1 MAEAESAIS
10 FLMENLEELMI
21 SKRDLISEVKDQIER
36 LYKDLRFFQ
45 EVLLEFSELDEV
57 QNLKAR
63 IGNLAH
69 DAEYTVDLFVVNSI
83 MTKKNMMMMP
93 KKDRSLNLDH
103 VKKEI
108 AAIKT
113 EVKEMYDKKIYKKGK
128 GKGKG
133 MANIQVGSSRAN
145 TITCTWDEEIMVG
158 FKDEAMSLKEKLTRG
173 PNQLMVISIVGMAGL
188 GKTTLAKNLYNDPL
202 VVYHFHI
209 RGWIS
214 VSQGYQKRD
223 LLLGLLS
230 FVMQH
235 KNEINQMKDDDKLG
249 EQLHKG
255 LKGRRYFI
263 VMDDIWNGKAWDDLK
278 NLFPNDNNGS
288 RIMFTSRH
296 REVAVHAKRSIPI
309 SLRFLRDDESWDLF
323 RQKVFGRG
331 ESCPPKFTEI
341 GKQIVKRC
349 QGLPLAIVV
358 VAGMLVNEGKSLEVW
373 NHAKET
379 LNSQMDVDPQLWMKT
394 LSLGY
399 NQLPHHLKPCFL
411 YFGTFPEDFEIP
423 VRKLIW
429 LWIAEGFIRKTA
441 GKCLEDVAEEY
452 LMDLIDRSLVL
463 VSRRGY
469 NGKIKACSIHDLLHD
484 YCLRKVDEEYF
495 LQRISNI
502 QHLPSSSKICFERMR
517 RIGIDTDNLK
527 AMSEINSF
535 SGIRSLLSFKR
546 HHYRECH
553 LESLPL
559 RFQLLRVFEDVIPIS
574 ICSQYRWVNELVLLR
589 YLSLQN
595 FQPYSLFI
603 PISISNLWNLETLI
617 LSSESSITLPQS
629 IRKMEKLRHLHF
641 VGGGR
646 YEIESQDPYDCYP
659 FSLDNL
665 QTLSWVDPQS
675 CSDFLGGTHNL
686 KRLGF
691 QGHVEW
697 GGCLTFPRLDSLNNL
712 EELRLFNT
720 IWYLDTG
727 IRSNNLGG
735 IKFPTNLKKLTLKK
749 TYLDWDEM
757 SILSKLL
764 PNLECLKLLEK
775 ACNGQSWETSRD
787 FSGLKFL
794 KLASLNLVWWNASSN
809 HFPSLQQLVIS
820 KCHCLAKIPSEMGNI
835 PTLQMIE
842 VDWCN
847 NSLANSAREIKEE
860 QESLGNNWLQIIQ
873 SYNQF

>member
-1 MAEAESAIS
+1 M
-10 FLMENLEELMI
+10 
-21 SKRDLISEVKDQIER
+21 
-36 LYKDLRFFQ
+36 
-45 EVLLEFSELDEV
+45 
-57 QNLKAR
+57 
-63 IGNLAH
+63 
-69 DAEYTVDLFVVNSI
+69 
-83 MTKKNMMMMP
+83 
-93 KKDRSLNLDH
+93 
-103 VKKEI
+103 
-108 AAIKT
+108 
-113 EVKEMYDKKIYKKGK
+113 
-128 GKGKG
+128 
-133 MANIQVGSSRAN
+133 
-145 TITCTWDEEIMVG
+145 
-158 FKDEAMSLKEKLTRG
+158 
-173 PNQLMVISIVGMAGL
+173 
-188 GKTTLAKNLYNDPL
+188 
-202 VVYHFHI
+202 
-209 RGWIS
+209 
-214 VSQGYQKRD
+214 
-223 LLLGLLS
+223 
-230 FVMQH
+230 
-235 KNEINQMKDDDKLG
+235 
-249 EQLHKG
+249 
-255 LKGRRYFI
+255 
-263 VMDDIWNGKAWDDLK
+263 
-278 NLFPNDNNGS
+278 
-288 RIMFTSRH
+288 
-296 REVAVHAKRSIPI
+296 HAKPSIPI

-423 VRKLIW
+423 VKKLIW

-441 GKCLEDVAEEY
+441 GKCLEGVAEEY
-452 LMDLIDRSLVL
+452 LMDLIDRSLLL

-469 NGKIKACSIHDLLHD
+469 N
-484 YCLRKVDEEYF
+484 
-495 LQRISNI
+495 
-502 QHLPSSSKICFERMR
+502 
-517 RIGIDTDNLK
+517 
-527 AMSEINSF
+527 
-535 SGIRSLLSFKR
+535 GIRSLLSFKR
-546 HHYRECH
+546 HHYTECH

-559 RFQLLRVFEDVIPIS
+559 RFQLLRVFEDVIPIY

-589 YLSLQN
+589 YLSLDN
-595 FQPYSLFI
+595 FQPYLLLI
-603 PISISNLWNLETLI
+603 PISKSNLWNLETLI

-641 VGGGR
+641 VGGRR
-646 YEIESQDPYDCYP
+646 YVIECQDRYDCYP

-665 QTLSWVDPQS
+665 QTLSLVHPQS
-675 CSDFLGGTHNL
+675 CTDFLGGTRNL

-691 QGHVEW
+691 QGLVEC

-720 IWYLDTG
+720 IWSLDIG
-727 IRSNNLGG
+727 IRSNKLGG

-749 TYLDWDEM
+749 TCLDWDEM
-757 SILSKLL
+757 STLSKLL

-820 KCHCLAKIPSEMGNI
+820 KCHYLAKIPSEIGNI

-847 NSLANSAREIKEE
+847 SSLANSAREIKEE
-860 QESLGNNWLQIIQ
+860 QESLGNNWLQIIM
-873 SYNQF
+873 SYNQI

>member
-21 SKRDLISEVKDQIER
+21 SKRDMISEVKDQIER
-36 LYKDLRFFQ
+36 LYKDLRFFH

-63 IGNLAH
+63 IGNLAY
-69 DAEYTVDLFVVNSI
+69 DAEYTVDLFVVDSI
-83 MTKKNMMMMP
+83 LSKKNMMMMP

-113 EVKEMYDKKIYKKGK
+113 EVKEIYDKNIYEKGK

-133 MANIQVGSSRAN
+133 MANIQFGSSRAN

-158 FKDEAMSLKEKLTRG
+158 FKDEAMSLKEQLTRG
-173 PNQLMVISIVGMAGL
+173 PNQLEVISIVGMAGL

-214 VSQGYQKRD
+214 VSQEYRKRD

-230 FVMQH
+230 FMQH
-235 KNEINQMKDDDKLG
+235 KNEINQMEDDDKLC
-249 EQLHKG
+249 EQLYKG

-278 NLFPNDNNGS
+278 ILFPNDNNGS

-296 REVAVHAKRSIPI
+296 REVALHAKPSIPI

-331 ESCPPKFTEI
+331 ESCPPEFTEI

-411 YFGTFPEDFEIP
+411 YFGTFPEDFDIP

-495 LQRISNI
+495 LQRSSNI
-502 QHLPSSSKICFERMR
+502 QHLLSSSKICFERMR

-546 HHYRECH
+546 HHYTECH

-574 ICSQYRWVNELVLLR
+574 ICSQYHWVNDLVLL
-589 YLSLQN
+589 
-595 FQPYSLFI
+595 
-603 PISISNLWNLETLI
+603 
-617 LSSESSITLPQS
+617 S

-646 YEIESQDPYDCYP
+646 YVIESQDPYDCYP

-665 QTLSWVDPQS
+665 QTLSLVDPQS
-675 CSDFLGGTHNL
+675 CSDFLGGTRNL

-691 QGHVEW
+691 QGHVAC

-712 EELRLFNT
+712 QELRLFNT

-735 IKFPTNLKKLTLKK
+735 IKFPSNLNKLTLKK
-749 TYLDWDEM
+749 TYLGWDEM
-757 SILSKLL
+757 STLSKLL

-794 KLASLNLVWWNASSN
+794 KLASLNIVWWNASSN

-820 KCHCLAKIPSEMGNI
+820 KCHCLAKIPSEIGYI
-835 PTLQMIE
+835 PTLQVIE
-842 VDWCN
+842 VDLCN
-847 NSLANSAREIKEE
+847 SSLANSAREIKEE